1 MVREGRAAPASGQL
15 RYTASAGSH
24 ENSRGSGRAHGRLS
38 SAAADGHVYR
48 PRDATPFVQRV
59 LGRPPV
65 APSRRPPPR
74 LPARGMMDKLSRS
87 RGDAVFVAIGERS
100 MEHDRALLRY
110 SSRIGSLATRA
121 SEQGSSIPLE
131 QRCFVPDTNKGPRY
145 DRRVSLPRSARM
157 NENRERVS
165 SSNLKR
171 DSGCRVS

>member
-1 MVREGRAAPASGQL
+1 MVREGRAAPTSGQL

-121 SEQGSSIPLE
+121 FRAGIVDPSLINGASFLI
-131 QRCFVPDTNKGPRY
+131 RTKVHDTIDASLY
-145 DRRVSLPRSARM
+145 RVQH
-157 NENRERVS
+157 
-165 SSNLKR
+165 
-171 DSGCRVS
+171 G

>member
-121 SEQGSSIPLE
+121 S
-131 QRCFVPDTNKGPRY
+131 R
-145 DRRVSLPRSARM
+145 DRRSLLNNGASFLIRTKVHDTIDASLY
-157 NENRERVS
+157 RVQH
-165 SSNLKR
+165 
-171 DSGCRVS
+171 G